1 MEQGWGWEGE
11 DGKNG
16 ERSVEIYVVVVVQSL
31 SHVQLFVNPWTAVHQ
46 ASLSLTVS
54 RGLLKLM
61 SIELMIAIKSSH
73 PLSPPSPPTFY
84 LSQHQ
89 GLFQ

>member
-73 PLSPPSPPTFY
+73 PLLPSSPPTLNLF
-84 LSQHQ
+84 QHE